1 MVPQKLVKP
10 MTVIGT
16 VGAAMTPALAFA
28 EGETTADVSGIT
40 TAITGAATTVQTSA
54 LSMIAQLLPVLAPI
68 LAAMIIV
75 RIGWNFVSRYGGKSR

>member
-10 MTVIGT
+10 ITVIGT

-28 EGETTADVSGIT
+28 EGETADVSGIT

-54 LSMIAQLLPVLAPI
+54 LSMITQLLPVLAPI